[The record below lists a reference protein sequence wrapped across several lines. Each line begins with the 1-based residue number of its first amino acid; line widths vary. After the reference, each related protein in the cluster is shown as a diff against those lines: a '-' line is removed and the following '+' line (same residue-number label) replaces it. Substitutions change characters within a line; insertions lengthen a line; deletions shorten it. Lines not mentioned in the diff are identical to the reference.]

1 MALLAIPFWI
11 VTGLRC
17 GPTSRSSLAQPLRS
31 FWSFAGLFAIGAMG
45 GGDVKMIGA
54 VMLWIPLPL
63 FMPMLTIM
71 AIGGGILSAV
81 MLIHMKLRPS
91 DKPVEVPYGVAI
103 AAQAFGRFTNN
114 ILTSFRLS
122 VQPEGKARP
131 SLVGAGGRQIV
142 MDTRKIML
150 IVGALV
156 IAISAAFGV
165 NQMMRGAAAPQARAA
180 AAPEITG
187 PMILVATRQL
197 PVGTIVGPDSFRFQ
211 PWPKELVEKAYFLKD
226 KTDVNTLVGTVVRYP
241 ITAGQPLTQGAL
253 VHPDDRGFLAA
264 ALGPGMRAVTVKV
277 SQEQGVAGFVF
288 PGDRVDVVLAQTI
301 AVQEGSSYPD
311 KQIFTAET
319 IVRNVRVL
327 ATDQRYDAEDE
338 TGKTPVRTF
347 GSVTLE
353 ATPEIA
359 EKIAVAQDMGK
370 LSLALRPLAESTGDL
385 DAAIASGAKST
396 FRPRAVQPQKR
407 RCWPKWP
414 RVRPPAARR

>member
-1 MALLAIPFWI
+1 
-11 VTGLRC
+11 
-17 GPTSRSSLAQPLRS
+17 
-31 FWSFAGLFAIGAMG
+31 
-45 GGDVKMIGA
+45 
-54 VMLWIPLPL
+54 
-63 FMPMLTIM
+63 
-71 AIGGGILSAV
+71 
-81 MLIHMKLRPS
+81 
-91 DKPVEVPYGVAI
+91 
-103 AAQAFGRFTNN
+103 
-114 ILTSFRLS
+114 
-122 VQPEGKARP
+122 
-131 SLVGAGGRQIV
+131 

-156 IAISAAFGV
+156 IAIGAAFGV
-165 NQMMRGAAAPQARAA
+165 NQMMRGASAPPARAA

-197 PVGTIVGPDSFRFQ
+197 PVGTIIGPDSFRFQ

-288 PGDRVDVVLAQTI
+288 PGDRVDVLLAQTI
-301 AVQEGSSYPD
+301 EVKEGGSYPD
-311 KQIFTAET
+311 EQLFTAET

-353 ATPEIA
+353 ATPELA
-359 EKIAVAQDMGK
+359 ERIAVAQSMGK
-370 LSLALRPLAESTGDL
+370 LSLALRPLAESTGEL
-385 DAAIASGAKST
+385 EAAIASGDVNVPEKGGAAAERRMLAQAQARPTTAKSAT
-396 FRPRAVQPQKR
+396 TGGDVSRFWVPVGGRVGGGGRQQPLVSSA
-407 RCWPKWP
+407 PVLSGP
-414 RVRPPAARR
+414 GNGSALGSGPVVRVTRGDKVTDVPVGGK

>member
-1 MALLAIPFWI
+1 
-11 VTGLRC
+11 
-17 GPTSRSSLAQPLRS
+17 
-31 FWSFAGLFAIGAMG
+31 
-45 GGDVKMIGA
+45 
-54 VMLWIPLPL
+54 
-63 FMPMLTIM
+63 
-71 AIGGGILSAV
+71 
-81 MLIHMKLRPS
+81 
-91 DKPVEVPYGVAI
+91 
-103 AAQAFGRFTNN
+103 
-114 ILTSFRLS
+114 
-122 VQPEGKARP
+122 
-131 SLVGAGGRQIV
+131 

-156 IAISAAFGV
+156 IAIGAAFGV
-165 NQMMRGAAAPQARAA
+165 NQMMRGATAPAARAA
-180 AAPEITG
+180 AAPDITG

-211 PWPKELVEKAYFLKD
+211 PWPKELVEKAYFMKD

-301 AVQEGSSYPD
+301 SVEEGSSFPD

-319 IVRNVRVL
+319 IVRNVRIL

-370 LSLALRPLAESTGDL
+370 LSLALRPLAESAGEL
-385 DAAIASGAKST
+385 DAAIASGDINVPAKGGSAAEKRMLAEAAARPVASRSSVT
-396 FRPRAVQPQKR
+396 TGGDVSRFWIPVRGRVSGPPRAPQAAMNDGGSTPSVGGR
-407 RCWPKWP
+407 SVSGPVV
-414 RVRPPAARR
+414 RVTRGDKMTEVPVGGK

>member
-1 MALLAIPFWI
+1 
-11 VTGLRC
+11 
-17 GPTSRSSLAQPLRS
+17 
-31 FWSFAGLFAIGAMG
+31 
-45 GGDVKMIGA
+45 
-54 VMLWIPLPL
+54 
-63 FMPMLTIM
+63 
-71 AIGGGILSAV
+71 
-81 MLIHMKLRPS
+81 
-91 DKPVEVPYGVAI
+91 
-103 AAQAFGRFTNN
+103 
-114 ILTSFRLS
+114 
-122 VQPEGKARP
+122 
-131 SLVGAGGRQIV
+131 

-156 IAISAAFGV
+156 IAIGAAFGV
-165 NQMMRGAAAPQARAA
+165 NQMMRGTSAPPARAA

-197 PVGTIVGPDSFRFQ
+197 PVGTIIGPDSFRFQ

-288 PGDRVDVVLAQTI
+288 PGDRVDVLLAQTI
-301 AVQEGSSYPD
+301 EVKEGSSYPD
-311 KQIFTAET
+311 EQLFTAET

-353 ATPEIA
+353 ATPELA
-359 EKIAVAQDMGK
+359 ERIAVAQSMGK
-370 LSLALRPLAESTGDL
+370 LSLALRPLAESTGEL
-385 DAAIASGAKST
+385 EAAIASGDVNVPEKGGAAAERRMLAQAQARPTTAKSAT
-396 FRPRAVQPQKR
+396 TGGDVSRFWVPVGGRVGGGGRQQPLVSSA
-407 RCWPKWP
+407 PASP
-414 RVRPPAARR
+414 GPGNGSALGNGPVVRVTRGDKVTDVPVGGK

>member
-1 MALLAIPFWI
+1 
-11 VTGLRC
+11 
-17 GPTSRSSLAQPLRS
+17 
-31 FWSFAGLFAIGAMG
+31 
-45 GGDVKMIGA
+45 
-54 VMLWIPLPL
+54 
-63 FMPMLTIM
+63 
-71 AIGGGILSAV
+71 
-81 MLIHMKLRPS
+81 
-91 DKPVEVPYGVAI
+91 
-103 AAQAFGRFTNN
+103 
-114 ILTSFRLS
+114 
-122 VQPEGKARP
+122 
-131 SLVGAGGRQIV
+131 

-156 IAISAAFGV
+156 IAIGAAFGV
-165 NQMMRGAAAPQARAA
+165 NQMMRGAAAPPARAA

-197 PVGTIVGPDSFRFQ
+197 PVGTIIGPDSFRFQ
-211 PWPKELVEKAYFLKD
+211 PWPKELVEKAYFMKE

-288 PGDRVDVVLAQTI
+288 PGDRVDVLLAQTI
-301 AVQEGSSYPD
+301 EVKEGSAYPD
-311 KQIFTAET
+311 DQIFTAET

-353 ATPEIA
+353 ATPDLA
-359 EKIAVAQDMGK
+359 ERIAVAQSMGK
-370 LSLALRPLAESTGDL
+370 LSLALRPLAESTGEL
-385 DAAIASGAKST
+385 EAAIASGDVNVPEKGDAAAERRMMAQAQARPTTAKTVTTGGDVSR
-396 FRPRAVQPQKR
+396 FWIPVSGRVGGGRQPAQNNAS
-407 RCWPKWP
+407 PSP
-414 RVRPPAARR
+414 VGASAPAYGGPVVRVTRGDKVTEVSVGGK

>member
-1 MALLAIPFWI
+1 
-11 VTGLRC
+11 
-17 GPTSRSSLAQPLRS
+17 
-31 FWSFAGLFAIGAMG
+31 
-45 GGDVKMIGA
+45 
-54 VMLWIPLPL
+54 
-63 FMPMLTIM
+63 
-71 AIGGGILSAV
+71 
-81 MLIHMKLRPS
+81 
-91 DKPVEVPYGVAI
+91 
-103 AAQAFGRFTNN
+103 
-114 ILTSFRLS
+114 
-122 VQPEGKARP
+122 
-131 SLVGAGGRQIV
+131 

-156 IAISAAFGV
+156 IAIGAAFGV
-165 NQMMRGAAAPQARAA
+165 NQMMRGASAPEARAA

-197 PVGTIVGPDSFRFQ
+197 PVGTIIGPDSFRFQ
-211 PWPKELVEKAYFLKD
+211 PWPKELVEKAYFMKE

-288 PGDRVDVVLAQTI
+288 PGDRVDVLLAQTI
-301 AVQEGSSYPD
+301 EVKEGSSYPD
-311 KQIFTAET
+311 DQIFTAET

-353 ATPEIA
+353 ATPELA
-359 EKIAVAQDMGK
+359 ERIAVAQSMGK
-370 LSLALRPLAESTGDL
+370 LSLALRPLAESSGEL
-385 DAAIASGAKST
+385 EAAIASGEISVPAKGGT
-396 FRPRAVQPQKR
+396 EAERRMLAQAQARPVTSKTATTGGDVSRFWIPVSGRVGGGSRPQQQAAGM
-407 RCWPKWP
+407 PAAP
-414 RVRPPAARR
+414 SGGNYGPAARSGPVVRVTRGDKVTEISVGGK

>member
-1 MALLAIPFWI
+1 
-11 VTGLRC
+11 
-17 GPTSRSSLAQPLRS
+17 
-31 FWSFAGLFAIGAMG
+31 
-45 GGDVKMIGA
+45 
-54 VMLWIPLPL
+54 
-63 FMPMLTIM
+63 
-71 AIGGGILSAV
+71 
-81 MLIHMKLRPS
+81 
-91 DKPVEVPYGVAI
+91 
-103 AAQAFGRFTNN
+103 
-114 ILTSFRLS
+114 
-122 VQPEGKARP
+122 
-131 SLVGAGGRQIV
+131 

-156 IAISAAFGV
+156 IAIGAAFGV

-264 ALGPGMRAVTVKV
+264 ALGAGMRAVTVKV

-370 LSLALRPLAESTGDL
+370 LSLALRPLAESAGDL
-385 DAAIASGAKST
+385 DAAIASGDVNVPSKGGSAAEKKML
-396 FRPRAVQPQKR
+396 AEV
-407 RCWPKWP
+407 
-414 RVRPPAARR
+414 AARPTSGRSSVTTGGDVSRFWIPVSGRVSAPRQQPANNGGSAPAQTYRSASAPSGPVVRVTRGDKVTEISVGGK

>member
-1 MALLAIPFWI
+1 
-11 VTGLRC
+11 
-17 GPTSRSSLAQPLRS
+17 
-31 FWSFAGLFAIGAMG
+31 
-45 GGDVKMIGA
+45 
-54 VMLWIPLPL
+54 
-63 FMPMLTIM
+63 
-71 AIGGGILSAV
+71 
-81 MLIHMKLRPS
+81 
-91 DKPVEVPYGVAI
+91 
-103 AAQAFGRFTNN
+103 
-114 ILTSFRLS
+114 
-122 VQPEGKARP
+122 
-131 SLVGAGGRQIV
+131 

-156 IAISAAFGV
+156 IAIGAAFGV

-187 PMILVATRQL
+187 PTILVATRQL

-288 PGDRVDVVLAQTI
+288 PGDRVDVVLTQTI
-301 AVQEGSSYPD
+301 SVEEGSSFPD
-311 KQIFTAET
+311 KQIVTAET
-319 IVRNVRVL
+319 IIRNVRIL

-370 LSLALRPLAESTGDL
+370 LSLALRPLAESAGEL
-385 DAAIASGAKST
+385 DAAIASGDVNVPAKGGSAAEKRMLAEVAARPVASRSSVT
-396 FRPRAVQPQKR
+396 TGGDVSRFWIPVRGRVSAAPRAPQASINDGGSTPSVGGR
-407 RCWPKWP
+407 SVSGPVV
-414 RVRPPAARR
+414 RVTRGDKMTEVPVGGK

>member
-1 MALLAIPFWI
+1 
-11 VTGLRC
+11 
-17 GPTSRSSLAQPLRS
+17 
-31 FWSFAGLFAIGAMG
+31 
-45 GGDVKMIGA
+45 
-54 VMLWIPLPL
+54 
-63 FMPMLTIM
+63 
-71 AIGGGILSAV
+71 
-81 MLIHMKLRPS
+81 
-91 DKPVEVPYGVAI
+91 
-103 AAQAFGRFTNN
+103 
-114 ILTSFRLS
+114 
-122 VQPEGKARP
+122 
-131 SLVGAGGRQIV
+131 

-156 IAISAAFGV
+156 IAIGAAFGV
-165 NQMMRGAAAPQARAA
+165 NQMMRGASTPQARAA
-180 AAPEITG
+180 AAPDVQG

-197 PVGTIVGPDSFRFQ
+197 PVGTIIGPDSFRFQ
-211 PWPKELVEKAYFLKD
+211 PWPKELVEKAYFLKE

-288 PGDRVDVVLAQTI
+288 PGDRVDVVLAQEI
-301 AVQEGSSYPD
+301 KVKEGSAYPD
-311 KQIFTAET
+311 DQLFTAET

-353 ATPEIA
+353 ATPDIA

-370 LSLALRPLAESTGDL
+370 LSLALRPLAESAGEL
-385 DAAIASGAKST
+385 DAAIASGDVSVPTKGGTAAEKKMMAEAAA
-396 FRPRAVQPQKR
+396 RPTAGRGSATTGGDVSRFWVPVSGRVSAPRQQPNTNYGGGQ
-407 RCWPKWP
+407 PSNYGGAA
-414 RVRPPAARR
+414 PAAPRGPVVRVTRGEKVTEVPVGGK

>member
-1 MALLAIPFWI
+1 
-11 VTGLRC
+11 
-17 GPTSRSSLAQPLRS
+17 
-31 FWSFAGLFAIGAMG
+31 
-45 GGDVKMIGA
+45 
-54 VMLWIPLPL
+54 
-63 FMPMLTIM
+63 
-71 AIGGGILSAV
+71 
-81 MLIHMKLRPS
+81 
-91 DKPVEVPYGVAI
+91 
-103 AAQAFGRFTNN
+103 
-114 ILTSFRLS
+114 
-122 VQPEGKARP
+122 
-131 SLVGAGGRQIV
+131 

-156 IAISAAFGV
+156 IAIGAAFGV

-180 AAPEITG
+180 AAPDITG
-187 PMILVATRQL
+187 PTILVATRQL

-288 PGDRVDVVLAQTI
+288 PGDRVDVVLTQTI
-301 AVQEGSSYPD
+301 SVEEGSSFPD
-311 KQIFTAET
+311 KQIVTAET
-319 IVRNVRVL
+319 IIRNVRIL

-370 LSLALRPLAESTGDL
+370 LSLALRPLAESAGEL
-385 DAAIASGAKST
+385 DAAIASGDINVPAKGGSAAEKRMLAEAAARPVASRSSVT
-396 FRPRAVQPQKR
+396 TGGDVSRFWIPVRGRVSAPPRAPQASMSGGGSTPSVEGR
-407 RCWPKWP
+407 SVSGPVV
-414 RVRPPAARR
+414 RVTRGDKMTEVPVGGK

>member
-1 MALLAIPFWI
+1 
-11 VTGLRC
+11 
-17 GPTSRSSLAQPLRS
+17 
-31 FWSFAGLFAIGAMG
+31 
-45 GGDVKMIGA
+45 
-54 VMLWIPLPL
+54 
-63 FMPMLTIM
+63 
-71 AIGGGILSAV
+71 
-81 MLIHMKLRPS
+81 
-91 DKPVEVPYGVAI
+91 
-103 AAQAFGRFTNN
+103 
-114 ILTSFRLS
+114 
-122 VQPEGKARP
+122 
-131 SLVGAGGRQIV
+131 

-165 NQMMRGAAAPQARAA
+165 NQMMRGAATPQARAA
-180 AAPEITG
+180 AAPDITG

-211 PWPKELVEKAYFLKD
+211 PWPKELVEKAYFMKD

-264 ALGPGMRAVTVKV
+264 ALGPGIRAVTVKV

-301 AVQEGSSYPD
+301 SVEEGSSFPD

-319 IVRNVRVL
+319 IVRNVRIL

-370 LSLALRPLAESTGDL
+370 LSLALRPLAESAGEL
-385 DAAIASGAKST
+385 DAAIASGDINVPAKGGSV
-396 FRPRAVQPQKR
+396 AEKR
-407 RCWPKWP
+407 MLAEA
-414 RVRPPAARR
+414 AARPVASRSTVTTGGDVSRFWIPVRGRVNSARAPQAATNGGGFMPSNGGAVSVPTGPVVRVTRGDKMTEVPVGGK

>member
-1 MALLAIPFWI
+1 
-11 VTGLRC
+11 
-17 GPTSRSSLAQPLRS
+17 
-31 FWSFAGLFAIGAMG
+31 
-45 GGDVKMIGA
+45 
-54 VMLWIPLPL
+54 
-63 FMPMLTIM
+63 
-71 AIGGGILSAV
+71 
-81 MLIHMKLRPS
+81 
-91 DKPVEVPYGVAI
+91 
-103 AAQAFGRFTNN
+103 
-114 ILTSFRLS
+114 
-122 VQPEGKARP
+122 
-131 SLVGAGGRQIV
+131 
-142 MDTRKIML
+142 MDIRKIML

-156 IAISAAFGV
+156 IAVSAAFGV
-165 NQMMRGAAAPQARAA
+165 NLMMRGSSTPPARAA
-180 AAPEITG
+180 AAPEISG

-197 PVGTIVGPDSFRFQ
+197 PVGTIIGPDSFRFQ
-211 PWPKELVEKAYFLKD
+211 PWPTELVEKAYFLKD

-288 PGDRVDVVLAQTI
+288 PGDRVDVLLSQEISVK
-301 AVQEGSSYPD
+301 EGSAYPD
-311 KQIFTAET
+311 DQLFTAET

-359 EKIAVAQDMGK
+359 EKIAVAQNMGR

-385 DAAIASGAKST
+385 ESAIASGEIDVPAKGGT
-396 FRPRAVQPQKR
+396 VAERKMLAEAAARPTASRSSATTGGDVSRFWVPVRGRVTAPRQPQQQSMADT
-407 RCWPKWP
+407 
-414 RVRPPAARR
+414 PAAAYGGTAQAAPRGPVVRVTRGDKTTEVPVGGK

>member
-1 MALLAIPFWI
+1 
-11 VTGLRC
+11 
-17 GPTSRSSLAQPLRS
+17 
-31 FWSFAGLFAIGAMG
+31 
-45 GGDVKMIGA
+45 
-54 VMLWIPLPL
+54 
-63 FMPMLTIM
+63 
-71 AIGGGILSAV
+71 
-81 MLIHMKLRPS
+81 
-91 DKPVEVPYGVAI
+91 
-103 AAQAFGRFTNN
+103 
-114 ILTSFRLS
+114 
-122 VQPEGKARP
+122 
-131 SLVGAGGRQIV
+131 

-156 IAISAAFGV
+156 IAIGAAFGV
-165 NQMMRGAAAPQARAA
+165 NQMMRGAAAPPARAA
-180 AAPEITG
+180 AAPDITG

-211 PWPKELVEKAYFLKD
+211 PWPKELVEKAYFMKE

-288 PGDRVDVVLAQTI
+288 PGDRVDVLLAQTI
-301 AVQEGSSYPD
+301 AVKEGSAYPD
-311 KQIFTAET
+311 DQIFTAET

-353 ATPEIA
+353 ATPDLA
-359 EKIAVAQDMGK
+359 ERIAVAQSMGK
-370 LSLALRPLAESTGDL
+370 LSLALRPLAESSGEL
-385 DAAIASGAKST
+385 EAAIASGEISVPEKGGAAAERRMLAQAQA
-396 FRPRAVQPQKR
+396 RPVTSKTATTGGDVSRFWIPVSGRVGGGSRPQQQASG
-407 RCWPKWP
+407 PAP
-414 RVRPPAARR
+414 SGGNYGPAAPSGPSVRVTRGDKVTEVPVGGK

>member
-1 MALLAIPFWI
+1 
-11 VTGLRC
+11 
-17 GPTSRSSLAQPLRS
+17 
-31 FWSFAGLFAIGAMG
+31 
-45 GGDVKMIGA
+45 
-54 VMLWIPLPL
+54 
-63 FMPMLTIM
+63 
-71 AIGGGILSAV
+71 
-81 MLIHMKLRPS
+81 
-91 DKPVEVPYGVAI
+91 
-103 AAQAFGRFTNN
+103 
-114 ILTSFRLS
+114 
-122 VQPEGKARP
+122 
-131 SLVGAGGRQIV
+131 
-142 MDTRKIML
+142 MDMRKIML

-156 IAISAAFGV
+156 IAVSAAFGV
-165 NQMMRGAAAPQARAA
+165 NLMMRGSSTPPARAA
-180 AAPEITG
+180 AAPEISG

-197 PVGTIVGPDSFRFQ
+197 PVGTIIGPDSFRFQ
-211 PWPKELVEKAYFLKD
+211 PWPTELVEKAYFLKD

-288 PGDRVDVVLAQTI
+288 PGDRVDVLLSQEISVK
-301 AVQEGSSYPD
+301 EGSAYPD
-311 KQIFTAET
+311 DQLFTAET

-359 EKIAVAQDMGK
+359 EKIAVAQNMGR

-385 DAAIASGAKST
+385 ESAIASGEIDVPAKGGT
-396 FRPRAVQPQKR
+396 VAERKMLAEAAARPTASRSSATTGGDVSRFWVPVRGRVTAPRQPQQQSMADT
-407 RCWPKWP
+407 
-414 RVRPPAARR
+414 PAAAYGGTAQAAPRGPVVRVTRGDKTTEVPVGGK

>member
-1 MALLAIPFWI
+1 
-11 VTGLRC
+11 
-17 GPTSRSSLAQPLRS
+17 
-31 FWSFAGLFAIGAMG
+31 
-45 GGDVKMIGA
+45 
-54 VMLWIPLPL
+54 
-63 FMPMLTIM
+63 
-71 AIGGGILSAV
+71 
-81 MLIHMKLRPS
+81 
-91 DKPVEVPYGVAI
+91 
-103 AAQAFGRFTNN
+103 
-114 ILTSFRLS
+114 
-122 VQPEGKARP
+122 
-131 SLVGAGGRQIV
+131 
-142 MDTRKIML
+142 ML

-165 NQMMRGAAAPQARAA
+165 NQMMRGAATPQARAA
-180 AAPEITG
+180 AAPDITG

-211 PWPKELVEKAYFLKD
+211 PWPKELVEKAYFMKD

-301 AVQEGSSYPD
+301 SVEEGSSYPD

-319 IVRNVRVL
+319 IVRNVRIL

-370 LSLALRPLAESTGDL
+370 LSLALRPLAESAGEL
-385 DAAIASGAKST
+385 DAAIASGDINVPAKGGS
-396 FRPRAVQPQKR
+396 AAEKR
-407 RCWPKWP
+407 MLAEA
-414 RVRPPAARR
+414 AARPVASRSTVTTGGDVSRFWIPVRGRVNSSRAPQAATNGGGFMPSNGGAVSVPTGPVVRVTRGDKMTEVPVGGK